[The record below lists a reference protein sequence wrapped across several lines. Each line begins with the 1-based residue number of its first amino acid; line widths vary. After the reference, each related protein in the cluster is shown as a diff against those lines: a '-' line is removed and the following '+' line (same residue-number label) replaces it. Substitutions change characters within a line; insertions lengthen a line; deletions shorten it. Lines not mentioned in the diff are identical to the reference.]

1 MKSRT
6 LRSLTPNIAVHTM
19 RRIHVE
25 ICSNRWNLPKES
37 ANNFYKENLM
47 GENVKVLKVATK
59 PDQLKVAA
67 DYVWQLCTN
76 KITLKVDK
84 YDDNCIKKITDF
96 MTKTKK
102 NAEFC
107 MSFDGEWAS
116 FFARVGSSKLPNTAE
131 KIAEFPNSDKV
142 LAGLASYGIAT
153 PGQVAEFKKKHPP
166 KP

>member
-1 MKSRT
+1 
-6 LRSLTPNIAVHTM
+6 
-19 RRIHVE
+19 
-25 ICSNRWNLPKES
+25 
-37 ANNFYKENLM
+37 M
-47 GENVKVLKVATK
+47 GENIKVLKSSSK
-59 PDQLKVAA
+59 PEQLKVDA

-84 YDDNCIKKITDF
+84 YDDKDFTKLKDF
-96 MTKTKK
+96 MTKNKK
-102 NAEFC
+102 PAEFC
-107 MSFDGEWAS
+107 MSFDGEWAG
-116 FFARVGSSKLPNTAE
+116 FFARVGSNKVPNTAE